1 MSDVKD
7 MSEENSRAGTASDAA
22 VVQSGGRA
30 FHARSSELRS
40 SALLSSVAF
49 CSLWEIAS
57 GRWIEP
63 FLISSP
69 SRILSSLVTGFTR
82 GDLLQHTWVTFQE
95 IAIGFPVGAISGIAL
110 GYWFGRSRLL
120 AEIFEPIIIALNGIP
135 RTALAPLFIVWL
147 GIGLWS
153 KVGVVFL
160 LTFFLN
166 FFNTYT
172 GMRQMDQEYVDLASL
187 MGVKGWKLTF
197 KVIFPAISPY
207 VFTGIRTSIPFAV
220 IGAIVGEFVAS
231 TEGVGFFIRM
241 SAGIFKTADVF
252 VGIIVLM
259 IMVIIMD
266 KIAEM
271 VEATS
276 VALADSNG
284 TYSNPGIKERRFC
297 DAKRRIRLRCRH
309 QCFDRLHILSGS
321 NASSARAQQKE
332 LPEVT
337 MLTAVPNFAFAA
349 IWVAEQ
355 LKYFERKGC
364 GSRSRR
370 RRAVRSV

>member
-1 MSDVKD
+1 MSKD
-7 MSEENSRAGTASDAA
+7 TTETQTALAGRAAVSQHNSRLSTRGIGVTL
-22 VVQSGGRA
+22 VRVGIIGG
-30 FHARSSELRS
+30 FLI
-40 SALLSSVAF
+40 
-49 CSLWEIAS
+49 LWEIAA

-69 SRILSSLVTGFTR
+69 SRIITSLLEDFR
-82 GDLLQHTWVTFQE
+82 EGDLLQHTWITFEE
-95 IAIGFPVGAISGIAL
+95 ILIGFPIGAISGVAL
-110 GYWFGRSRLL
+110 GYAFGRSRLL
-120 AEIFEPIIIALNGIP
+120 AEVFEPIIIALNGIP
-135 RTALAPLFIVWL
+135 RTAVAPLFIVWL

-187 MGVKGWKLTF
+187 MGVKGLKLTF

-220 IGAIVGEFVAS
+220 IGAIVGEFVAA

-259 IMVIIMD
+259 VMVIIMD
-266 KIAEM
+266 KIAEAI
-271 VEATS
+271 EKR
-276 VALADSNG
+276 ALRWQ
-284 TYSNPGIKERRFC
+284 TQTEHV
-297 DAKRRIRLRCRH
+297 RI
-309 QCFDRLHILSGS
+309 QG
-321 NASSARAQQKE
+321 
-332 LPEVT
+332 
-337 MLTAVPNFAFAA
+337 
-349 IWVAEQ
+349 
-355 LKYFERKGC
+355 
-364 GSRSRR
+364 
-370 RRAVRSV
+370 

>member
-1 MSDVKD
+1 MG
-7 MSEENSRAGTASDAA
+7 AI
-22 VVQSGGRA
+22 
-30 FHARSSELRS
+30 
-40 SALLSSVAF
+40 SVTLIRLAIVIGF
-49 CSLWEIAS
+49 FALWEIAS

-69 SRILSSLVTGFTR
+69 SRIFTSLIAGFR
-82 GDLLQHTWVTFQE
+82 DGDLFQHSWVTLLE
-95 IAIGFPVGAISGIAL
+95 VLIGFPLGAISGIGL
-110 GYWFGRSRLL
+110 GYAFGRSRVL
-120 AEIFEPIIIALNGIP
+120 ADIFEPIIIALNGIP

-172 GMRQMDQEYVDLASL
+172 GMRQMDQEYVDLARL
-187 MGVKGWKLTF
+187 MGVKGWRLSF

-220 IGAIVGEFVAS
+220 IGAIVGEFVAA

-266 KIAEM
+266 RIAEM
-271 VEATS
+271 VE
-276 VALADSNG
+276 
-284 TYSNPGIKERRFC
+284 
-297 DAKRRIRLRCRH
+297 
-309 QCFDRLHILSGS
+309 
-321 NASSARAQQKE
+321 
-332 LPEVT
+332 
-337 MLTAVPNFAFAA
+337 
-349 IWVAEQ
+349 
-355 LKYFERKGC
+355 
-364 GSRSRR
+364 
-370 RRAVRSV
+370 RRALRWQSQTEHIQIQA

>member
-1 MSDVKD
+1 MRGLTV
-7 MSEENSRAGTASDAA
+7 TL
-22 VVQSGGRA
+22 
-30 FHARSSELRS
+30 LRS
-40 SALLSSVAF
+40 AIIVGFFA
-49 CSLWEIAS
+49 LWEIAS

-69 SRILSSLVTGFTR
+69 SRIFSSMLTGFTD
-82 GDLLQHTWVTFQE
+82 GDLWQHTWVTFIE
-95 IAIGFPVGAISGIAL
+95 IAIGYPIGAISGIAL
-110 GYWFGRSRLL
+110 GYAFGRSKLL

-172 GMRQMDQEYVDLASL
+172 GMRQMDHEYVDLAKL
-187 MGVKGWKLTF
+187 MGVSGWKLSF

-220 IGAIVGEFVAS
+220 IGAIVGEFVAA

-241 SAGIFKTADVF
+241 SAGIFRTADVF

-259 IMVIIMD
+259 IMVIILD
-266 KIAEM
+266 KIAAMIEKR
-271 VEATS
+271 
-276 VALADSNG
+276 ALRWQ
-284 TYSNPGIKERRFC
+284 TQTE
-297 DAKRRIRLRCRH
+297 
-309 QCFDRLHILSGS
+309 HIQIQ
-321 NASSARAQQKE
+321 A
-332 LPEVT
+332 
-337 MLTAVPNFAFAA
+337 
-349 IWVAEQ
+349 
-355 LKYFERKGC
+355 
-364 GSRSRR
+364 
-370 RRAVRSV
+370 

>member
-1 MSDVKD
+1 
-7 MSEENSRAGTASDAA
+7 MSEELSQEQKASSAAKAVATPLADAA
-22 VVQSGGRA
+22 FSTRGLGVTIVRVAIIGG
-30 FHARSSELRS
+30 FFL
-40 SALLSSVAF
+40 
-49 CSLWEIAS
+49 LWEIAS

-69 SRILSSLVTGFTR
+69 GRIFTSLIAGFR
-82 GDLLQHTWVTFQE
+82 DGDLLQHTWVTFEE

-110 GYWFGRSRLL
+110 GYAFGRSRLL
-120 AEIFEPIIIALNGIP
+120 ADIFEPIIIALNGIP

-172 GMRQMDQEYVDLASL
+172 GMRQMDHEYVDLANL

-220 IGAIVGEFVAS
+220 IGAIVGEFVAA

-271 VEATS
+271 
-276 VALADSNG
+276 
-284 TYSNPGIKERRFC
+284 IERR
-297 DAKRRIRLRCRH
+297 ALRWQTQTEHVRI
-309 QCFDRLHILSGS
+309 QG
-321 NASSARAQQKE
+321 
-332 LPEVT
+332 
-337 MLTAVPNFAFAA
+337 
-349 IWVAEQ
+349 
-355 LKYFERKGC
+355 
-364 GSRSRR
+364 
-370 RRAVRSV
+370 

>member
-1 MSDVKD
+1 MSKD
-7 MSEENSRAGTASDAA
+7 LSQENSRAGRPSSGT
-22 VVQSGGRA
+22 VVQTGAALPMGGFTITLVRFA
-30 FHARSSELRS
+30 IIAGF
-40 SALLSSVAF
+40 LL
-49 CSLWEIAS
+49 LWEIAS

-69 SRILSSLVTGFTR
+69 TRILSSLITGFR
-82 GDLLQHTWVTFQE
+82 EGDLFQHTWVTFQE
-95 IAIGFPVGAISGIAL
+95 IAIGFPIGAIAGIGL
-110 GYWFGRSRLL
+110 GYAFGRSRLL
-120 AEIFEPIIIALNGIP
+120 ADIFEPIIIALNGIP
-135 RTALAPLFIVWL
+135 RTAVAPLFIVWL

-172 GMRQMDQEYVDLASL
+172 GMRQMDREYIDLANL

-231 TEGVGFFIRM
+231 TEGLGFFIRM

-259 IMVIIMD
+259 IMVILMD
-266 KIAEM
+266 RIAEM
-271 VEATS
+271 IEKR
-276 VALADSNG
+276 ALRWQSQ
-284 TYSNPGIKERRFC
+284 TE
-297 DAKRRIRLRCRH
+297 
-309 QCFDRLHILSGS
+309 HI
-321 NASSARAQQKE
+321 
-332 LPEVT
+332 
-337 MLTAVPNFAFAA
+337 
-349 IWVAEQ
+349 Q
-355 LKYFERKGC
+355 LQ
-364 GSRSRR
+364 
-370 RRAVRSV
+370 A

>member
-1 MSDVKD
+1 
-7 MSEENSRAGTASDAA
+7 MSEPVSQEQSRPAPSRAAA
-22 VVQSGGRA
+22 GAAKSAALSIGPMGVTIIRVAIIGG
-30 FHARSSELRS
+30 F
-40 SALLSSVAF
+40 LL
-49 CSLWEIAS
+49 LWQIAS
-57 GRWIEP
+57 GPWIEP
-63 FLISSP
+63 FLVSSP
-69 SRILSSLVTGFTR
+69 SRIFFSLISGFR
-82 GDLLQHTWVTFQE
+82 DGDLLQHSWVTFEE

-110 GYWFGRSRLL
+110 GYAFGRSRLL

-172 GMRQMDQEYVDLASL
+172 GMRQMDQEYVDLARL
-187 MGVKGWKLTF
+187 MGVKGWRLSF

-220 IGAIVGEFVAS
+220 IGAIVGEFVAA

-266 KIAEM
+266 RIAEM
-271 VEATS
+271 VE
-276 VALADSNG
+276 
-284 TYSNPGIKERRFC
+284 
-297 DAKRRIRLRCRH
+297 
-309 QCFDRLHILSGS
+309 
-321 NASSARAQQKE
+321 
-332 LPEVT
+332 
-337 MLTAVPNFAFAA
+337 
-349 IWVAEQ
+349 
-355 LKYFERKGC
+355 
-364 GSRSRR
+364 
-370 RRAVRSV
+370 RRALRWQTQTEHIQIQA

>member
-1 MSDVKD
+1 MADQVSQ
-7 MSEENSRAGTASDAA
+7 EQTRAAPRPAA
-22 VVQSGGRA
+22 RLMGSMGVTLVRLAIIIG
-30 FHARSSELRS
+30 F
-40 SALLSSVAF
+40 F
-49 CSLWEIAS
+49 SLWELAS

-63 FLISSP
+63 FLVSSP
-69 SRILSSLVTGFTR
+69 SRIFTSLINGFR
-82 GDLLQHTWVTFQE
+82 DGDLWQHSWVTFVE
-95 IAIGFPVGAISGIAL
+95 IAIGFPVGAIAGIGL
-110 GYWFGRSRLL
+110 GYAFGRSRVL

-172 GMRQMDQEYVDLASL
+172 GMRQMDQEYVDLANL

-220 IGAIVGEFVAS
+220 IGAIVGEFVAA

-252 VGIIVLM
+252 VGIIILM
-259 IMVIIMD
+259 IMVIILD
-266 KIAEM
+266 KIAAIIEKR
-271 VEATS
+271 
-276 VALADSNG
+276 ALRWQNQ
-284 TYSNPGIKERRFC
+284 TE
-297 DAKRRIRLRCRH
+297 
-309 QCFDRLHILSGS
+309 HIQIQ
-321 NASSARAQQKE
+321 A
-332 LPEVT
+332 
-337 MLTAVPNFAFAA
+337 
-349 IWVAEQ
+349 
-355 LKYFERKGC
+355 
-364 GSRSRR
+364 
-370 RRAVRSV
+370 

>member
-1 MSDVKD
+1 MTEKTDQDRPPSTSFVD
-7 MSEENSRAGTASDAA
+7 APASGSGLSTRGIGVT
-22 VVQSGGRA
+22 VVRFAIIGG
-30 FHARSSELRS
+30 F
-40 SALLSSVAF
+40 LL
-49 CSLWEIAS
+49 LWQIAS
-57 GRWIEP
+57 GPWIEP

-69 SRILSSLVTGFTR
+69 SRIFFSLISGFR
-82 GDLLQHTWVTFQE
+82 EGDLLQHTWVTFQE
-95 IAIGFPVGAISGIAL
+95 IAVGFPVGAITGIAL
-110 GYWFGRSRLL
+110 GYAFGRSRLL

-172 GMRQMDQEYVDLASL
+172 GMRQMDHEYVDLANL

-231 TEGVGFFIRM
+231 TEGLGYFIRM
-241 SAGIFKTADVF
+241 SAGIFRTADVF

-259 IMVIIMD
+259 IMVIIID
-266 KIAEM
+266 RIAEM
-271 VEATS
+271 
-276 VALADSNG
+276 
-284 TYSNPGIKERRFC
+284 IERR
-297 DAKRRIRLRCRH
+297 ALRW
-309 QCFDRLHILSGS
+309 QTQTEHIQIQ
-321 NASSARAQQKE
+321 A
-332 LPEVT
+332 
-337 MLTAVPNFAFAA
+337 
-349 IWVAEQ
+349 
-355 LKYFERKGC
+355 
-364 GSRSRR
+364 
-370 RRAVRSV
+370 

>member
-1 MSDVKD
+1 
-7 MSEENSRAGTASDAA
+7 MSEEIGQKSTPIAASDQPMAA
-22 VVQSGGRA
+22 PA
-30 FHARSSELRS
+30 K
-40 SALLSSVAF
+40 SALTLRGLSITLARF
-49 CSLWEIAS
+49 GIIFGFFLLWEVAS

-69 SRILSSLVTGFTR
+69 SRIFTSLVDGFIS
-82 GDLLQHTWVTFQE
+82 GDLLQHTWVTFEE
-95 IAIGFPVGAISGIAL
+95 IAIGFPIGAISGIAL
-110 GYWFGRSRLL
+110 GYAFGRSRLL

-172 GMRQMDQEYVDLASL
+172 GMRQMDQEYVDLATL

-220 IGAIVGEFVAS
+220 IGAIVGEFVAA

-259 IMVIIMD
+259 IMVIIID
-266 KIAEM
+266 RIAEL
-271 VEATS
+271 V
-276 VALADSNG
+276 
-284 TYSNPGIKERRFC
+284 ERR
-297 DAKRRIRLRCRH
+297 ALRW
-309 QCFDRLHILSGS
+309 QT
-321 NASSARAQQKE
+321 QKE
-332 LPEVT
+332 HVQ
-337 MLTAVPNFAFAA
+337 
-349 IWVAEQ
+349 IQ
-355 LKYFERKGC
+355 G
-364 GSRSRR
+364 
-370 RRAVRSV
+370 

>member
-1 MSDVKD
+1 MTMSQEIGRK
-7 MSEENSRAGTASDAA
+7 STPIAASDKPMTAPA
-22 VVQSGGRA
+22 K
-30 FHARSSELRS
+30 
-40 SALLSSVAF
+40 SALTLRGLSITLGRF
-49 CSLWEIAS
+49 GIIFGFFILWEVAS

-69 SRILSSLVTGFTR
+69 SRIFTSLVDGFIS
-82 GDLLQHTWVTFQE
+82 GDLLQHTWVTFEE
-95 IAIGFPVGAISGIAL
+95 IAVGFPIGAITGIAL
-110 GYWFGRSRLL
+110 GYGFGRSRLL
-120 AEIFEPIIIALNGIP
+120 ADIFEPIIIALNGIP

-172 GMRQMDQEYVDLASL
+172 GMRQMDQEYVDLATL

-220 IGAIVGEFVAS
+220 IGAIVGEFVAA

-241 SAGIFKTADVF
+241 SAGIFRTADVF

-266 KIAEM
+266 RIAE
-271 VEATS
+271 
-276 VALADSNG
+276 L
-284 TYSNPGIKERRFC
+284 IERR
-297 DAKRRIRLRCRH
+297 ALR
-309 QCFDRLHILSGS
+309 
-321 NASSARAQQKE
+321 
-332 LPEVT
+332 
-337 MLTAVPNFAFAA
+337 
-349 IWVAEQ
+349 
-355 LKYFERKGC
+355 
-364 GSRSRR
+364 
-370 RRAVRSV
+370 

>member
-1 MSDVKD
+1 MGSMGVTLV
-7 MSEENSRAGTASDAA
+7 RLAIIIG
-22 VVQSGGRA
+22 
-30 FHARSSELRS
+30 F
-40 SALLSSVAF
+40 F
-49 CSLWEIAS
+49 SLWELAS

-63 FLISSP
+63 FLISST
-69 SRILSSLVTGFTR
+69 SRIFISLANGFR
-82 GDLLQHTWVTFQE
+82 DGDLFQHSWVTFVE
-95 IAIGFPVGAISGIAL
+95 IAIGFPVGAIAGIGL
-110 GYWFGRSRLL
+110 GYAFGRSRVL

-172 GMRQMDQEYVDLASL
+172 GMRQMDQEYVDLARL

-220 IGAIVGEFVAS
+220 IGAIVGEFVAA

-252 VGIIVLM
+252 VGIIILM
-259 IMVIIMD
+259 IMVIILD
-266 KIAEM
+266 KIA
-271 VEATS
+271 
-276 VALADSNG
+276 
-284 TYSNPGIKERRFC
+284 
-297 DAKRRIRLRCRH
+297 
-309 QCFDRLHILSGS
+309 
-321 NASSARAQQKE
+321 
-332 LPEVT
+332 
-337 MLTAVPNFAFAA
+337 AA
-349 IWVAEQ
+349 IE
-355 LKYFERKGC
+355 K
-364 GSRSRR
+364 
-370 RRAVRSV
+370 RALRWQTQTEHIQIQA

>member
-1 MSDVKD
+1 MPTTTTSK
-7 MSEENSRAGTASDAA
+7 SIFSRTITVTLIRSAI
-22 VVQSGGRA
+22 VVGFFLA
-30 FHARSSELRS
+30 
-40 SALLSSVAF
+40 
-49 CSLWEIAS
+49 WEFAS

-69 SRILSSLVTGFTR
+69 SRIFTSLFNGFYS

-95 IAIGFPVGAISGIAL
+95 VAIGFPVGAISGIAL
-110 GYWFGRSRLL
+110 GYAFGRSRLL

-172 GMRQMDQEYVDLASL
+172 GMRQMDQEYVDLARL
-187 MGVKGWKLTF
+187 MGVKGWKLSF

-231 TEGVGFFIRM
+231 TEGVGYSIRM

-259 IMVIIMD
+259 IMVIILD
-266 KIAEM
+266 KIAEA
-271 VEATS
+271 V
-276 VALADSNG
+276 
-284 TYSNPGIKERRFC
+284 ERR
-297 DAKRRIRLRCRH
+297 ALRW
-309 QCFDRLHILSGS
+309 QTQTEHIQIQ
-321 NASSARAQQKE
+321 A
-332 LPEVT
+332 
-337 MLTAVPNFAFAA
+337 
-349 IWVAEQ
+349 
-355 LKYFERKGC
+355 
-364 GSRSRR
+364 
-370 RRAVRSV
+370 

>member
-1 MSDVKD
+1 MSKNINQ
-7 MSEENSRAGTASDAA
+7 ENSRVATASDAA
-22 VVQSGGRA
+22 VAQPGGILSMRGLGVTIVRFA
-30 FHARSSELRS
+30 IIGGF
-40 SALLSSVAF
+40 LL
-49 CSLWEIAS
+49 LWEIAS

-69 SRILSSLVTGFTR
+69 SRIFSSLIAGFR
-82 GDLLQHTWVTFQE
+82 DGDLIQHTWVTFQE

-110 GYWFGRSRLL
+110 GYWFGRSGLL

-135 RTALAPLFIVWL
+135 RTAVAPLFIVWL

-172 GMRQMDQEYVDLASL
+172 GMRQMDHEYIDLANL

-231 TEGVGFFIRM
+231 TEGLGFFIRM

-259 IMVIIMD
+259 IMVILMD
-266 KIAEM
+266 KIAELI
-271 VEATS
+271 E
-276 VALADSNG
+276 
-284 TYSNPGIKERRFC
+284 
-297 DAKRRIRLRCRH
+297 KRVLRW
-309 QCFDRLHILSGS
+309 QTQTEHIQIQ
-321 NASSARAQQKE
+321 A
-332 LPEVT
+332 
-337 MLTAVPNFAFAA
+337 
-349 IWVAEQ
+349 
-355 LKYFERKGC
+355 
-364 GSRSRR
+364 
-370 RRAVRSV
+370 

>member
-1 MSDVKD
+1 MTEQVGQDR
-7 MSEENSRAGTASDAA
+7 SRS
-22 VVQSGGRA
+22 S
-30 FHARSSELRS
+30 SSELRS
-40 SALLSSVAF
+40 TPAKSMFSKRGLTVTVIRTGIILGFFLA
-49 CSLWEIAS
+49 WELAS

-69 SRILSSLVTGFTR
+69 SRIFTSLLTGFQS
-82 GDLLQHTWVTFQE
+82 GDLLQHTWVTFLE
-95 IAIGFPVGAISGIAL
+95 VAIGFPIGAITGIAL
-110 GYWFGRSRLL
+110 GYGFGRSRLL
-120 AEIFEPIIIALNGIP
+120 AEVFEPIIIALNGIP

-172 GMRQMDQEYVDLASL
+172 GMRQMDQEYVDLAGL
-187 MGVKGWKLTF
+187 MGVRGWKLTL

-220 IGAIVGEFVAS
+220 IGAIVGEFVAA

-241 SAGIFKTADVF
+241 SAGIFRTADVF

-266 KIAEM
+266 KIAEA
-271 VEATS
+271 V
-276 VALADSNG
+276 
-284 TYSNPGIKERRFC
+284 ERR
-297 DAKRRIRLRCRH
+297 ALRW
-309 QCFDRLHILSGS
+309 QT
-321 NASSARAQQKE
+321 QKE
-332 LPEVT
+332 HVQ
-337 MLTAVPNFAFAA
+337 
-349 IWVAEQ
+349 IQ
-355 LKYFERKGC
+355 G
-364 GSRSRR
+364 
-370 RRAVRSV
+370 